1 MTTPR
6 VGIVDRGRVER
17 RLVRYVRI
25 PSVNPAID
33 GGPGEAALADAVC
46 ADLAELGLEP
56 VREPVADGGR
66 DNVVARLEGAPG
78 APVVM
83 FHAHMDTVG
92 ISGRAT
98 TEAIVRDGL
107 VHGRGACDTKAS
119 LVAAVE
125 AVAALRSV
133 PADRRAS
140 VLLVAGVDE
149 EVGATGAE
157 ALVRAHPEI
166 DMAVVGEPTGLEM
179 VTAHKGVLRFEIRT
193 TGVPAHSSKPHLG
206 VNAIHRMARVI
217 DALETRYLPYLDRR
231 RHPLVGSPTLS
242 VSTIRGGSGLNVVPA
257 ACVIALDRRLV
268 PGEDPAEVLAGFDAL
283 LGELRA
289 WGIAVERG
297 APILLTAALETSPEH
312 PIVQALGRAREAVV
326 GRFGEPV
333 GVTFGTDAS
342 IFAPAGIPCVIFGP
356 GSIDQAHSDEE
367 WVAVQETA
375 QAAEILAAV
384 ATELVDSA

>member
-1 MTTPR
+1 MT
-6 VGIVDRGRVER
+6 VASAGAVDRARVAA
-17 RLVRYVRI
+17 RLVRYVAI

-46 ADLAELGLEP
+46 ADLAEVGLDP

-66 DNVVARLEGAPG
+66 DNVVARLPG
-78 APVVM
+78 APDAPLVM

-92 ISGRAT
+92 ISGSAT
-98 TEAIVRDGL
+98 TEAVERDGR
-107 VHGRGACDTKAS
+107 VYGRGACDTKGS
-119 LVAAVE
+119 LVAALE
-125 AVAALRSV
+125 AVTALRSV
-133 PADRRAS
+133 PAERRAS

-157 ALVRAHPEI
+157 AIVRSHPEI
-166 DMAVVGEPTGLEM
+166 DMAVVGEPTGLET

-193 TGVPAHSSKPHLG
+193 TGVSAHSSKPHLG

-217 DALETRYLPYLDRR
+217 EALETRYLPDLDRR
-231 RHPLVGSPTLS
+231 RHPLVGSPTLN

-268 PGEDPAEVLAGFDAL
+268 PGEDPEEVLAGFDAL
-283 LGELRA
+283 LEEVRA
-289 WGIAVERG
+289 EGVVVERSE
-297 APILLTAALETSPEH
+297 PMLLTSPLDTPPEH
-312 PIVQALGRAREAVV
+312 PLVRALGRARRAVA
-326 GRFGEPV
+326 GRPGQPV

-342 IFAPAGIPCVIFGP
+342 ILAPAGIPCVVFGP

-367 WVAVQETA
+367 WVSVEETA
-375 QAAEILAAV
+375 QAAEILTRLAL
-384 ATELVDSA
+384 ELAG